1 MTLHRERV
9 ARLVLSLSVVLVI
22 TTGLVPLSHA
32 AIPGDINNDGAV
44 NIFDLVLVSLAYR
57 PGAPASDLRADTNGD
72 GHVDLFDLVTV
83 SLNYGVG
90 TSMGPSP
97 TRPIGYAAVPT
108 SSQYPANVYSLKQQ
122 RYLSGYT
129 VSLWES
135 TSQGWSHQ
143 IATIDASGQKRI
155 QVEDVDSL
163 DALTGSDVTGDG
175 TLDVVI
181 HTFTQGAHC
190 CFNLVIYELG
200 ATPFKALETRQSNCP
215 SSLVNLDA
223 DRSLEVETC
232 DDLFAY
238 LYCSY
243 ASSPLVRVYLDYRLG
258 VGYVPASPRF
268 ASLYALDIVAHTARA
283 ERTMARQG
291 CDPAGESR
299 CAVLAVVLDH
309 LYSGAESRA
318 WSELRRIYRCPD
330 TDLFAAE
337 IKATVEAS
345 SLYVKP

>member
-1 MTLHRERV
+1 MSPARRALPGAAV
-9 ARLVLSLSVVLVI
+9 ALIAALAVFVLATPAL
-22 TTGLVPLSHA
+22 A
-32 AIPGDINNDGAV
+32 ATPGDINNDGAV

-57 PGAPASDLRADTNGD
+57 PGSPATDVRADTNSD
-72 GHVDLFDLVTV
+72 GQVDLFDLVTV
-83 SLNYGVG
+83 SINYGAG

-97 TRPIGYAAVPT
+97 TRPIGYAAVPS
-108 SSQYPANVYSLKQQ
+108 SSQYPANVYSLKLQ

-143 IATIDASGQKRI
+143 IVTVDAVGQKRI
-155 QVEDVDSL
+155 QVEDVQSL

-190 CFNLVIYELG
+190 CFTLIIYELG
-200 ATPFKALETRQSNCP
+200 ATPFKALETPQSNCP

-223 DRSLEVETC
+223 DRALEIETC

-243 ASSPLVRVYLDYRLG
+243 ASSPLVTVYLDYRAG

-268 ASLYALDIVAHTARA
+268 ASLYAMDIAAHTLQA
-283 ERTMARQG
+283 ERTVAQHG

-299 CAVLAVVLDH
+299 CAVLAVALDH
-309 LYSGAESRA
+309 LYAGAESRA

-330 TDLFAAE
+330 VDSFAAE

-345 SLYVKP
+345 PLYAKP